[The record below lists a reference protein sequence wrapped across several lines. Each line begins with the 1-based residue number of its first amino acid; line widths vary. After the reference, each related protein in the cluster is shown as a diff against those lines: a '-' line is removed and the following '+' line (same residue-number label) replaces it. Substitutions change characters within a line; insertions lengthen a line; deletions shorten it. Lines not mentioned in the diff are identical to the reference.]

1 MKLILQLR
9 SSECGKASD
18 VIPKHLTTKYITCF
32 VCKHTIHFVTI
43 SFCVDGNEFGL
54 QILLF
59 RTCYV
64 DVCIA
69 TTSVVLVILCKL
81 GSISSHQLQVY
92 TLRMELY
99 LTKPLLSI
107 P

>member
-59 RTCYV
+59 CTYYV

-69 TTSVVLVILCKL
+69 ITLLQCGTCHTVKL

-99 LTKPLLSI
+99 PEA
-107 P
+107 